1 MRDNKFIVSQ
11 CDQVHITN
19 MLPSKLK
26 YQQEAQIL
34 SDTREL
40 KPTEKEALRKMI
52 EF

>member
-1 MRDNKFIVSQ
+1 
-11 CDQVHITN
+11 